1 MKELKLYRIYI
12 IDRSKKD
19 ILVDETVLTQRNI
32 EKDVADMQQDLIREK
47 KVKLSN
53 LWTMY
58 SCVGTWT
65 VEEDD

>member
-1 MKELKLYRIYI
+1 MKQLKLYHIYI
-12 IDRSKKD
+12 IDRSKKE
-19 ILVDETVLTQRNI
+19 ILVNETVLTQRNI
-32 EKDVADMQQDLIREK
+32 EKEVADIQQDLIKEK

-58 SCVGTWT
+58 SCIGTWT